1 MKKAMIDVAFDQLN
15 SKKKALVFLKLWE
28 EVSQEMGF
36 TKAQEEDNIAQFYS
50 DLSLDDRFVSIGENK
65 WDLRE
70 RHTFSE
76 VVVDTDDLM
85 IDENDDEG
93 DDFDESD
100 EAEKKDKDEEY

>member
-1 MKKAMIDVAFDQLN
+1 MSVIP
-15 SKKKALVFLKLWE
+15 S
-28 EVSQEMGF
+28 
-36 TKAQEEDNIAQFYS
+36 
-50 DLSLDDRFVSIGENK
+50 
-65 WDLRE
+65 
-70 RHTFSE
+70 